1 METLNRLEL
10 RQEFDKKTEWQR
22 LTELQNERQV
32 VNEKIAAMRQEIVSL
47 SRKANKLGEEY
58 HRELCR
64 VKPSVVGPQPG
75 EREKQRKEKSAS
87 EQILKA
93 LAGAMKKDSRTAD
106 KLAGLLD
113 L

>member
-10 RQEFDKKTEWQR
+10 RQEFDKKAEWQR

-75 EREKQRKEKSAS
+75 EREKQRKKRVQVSRS
-87 EQILKA
+87 LKH
-93 LAGAMKKDSRTAD
+93 LQV
-106 KLAGLLD
+106 L
-113 L
+113 